1 MSNNP
6 EKFANEQNDVAGQRK
21 EVDVK
26 DYPSAI

>member
-6 EKFANEQNDVAGQRK
+6 EKFANEQNNVAGQRK

-26 DYPSAI
+26 EYPLQ